1 MTRILTLKCV
11 PPFDFDLSL
20 RLFSGGD
27 RQIRKYEEGKF
38 WQVVRID
45 RKLVLV
51 TLEALGMVD
60 KPEVSAKLES
70 DQKLSAG
77 DEQKIVA
84 LVSTLVGADFDL
96 EPFYAD
102 AKKDKIMA
110 DIAQKLRGLKV
121 PSAITVF
128 EALTDSITEQQIS
141 LNVAH
146 VLQTNLIKTFGDPLS
161 LDTGVYYGYPTPQK
175 LGSTSIE
182 QIRKCGLSTRK
193 AEYIRDISRVV
204 AEGKLNLE
212 AFKRYKDVNKIIEE
226 LDEIKGIGI
235 WTAELTIVRGMQKY
249 EAIPADDLG
258 LRRTISHFYCKDRK
272 ITGDE
277 ARRIAE
283 KWGKWKGLASFY
295 LIVADM
301 LEQDR

>member
-51 TLEALGMVD
+51 TLEALGTVD
-60 KPEVSAKLES
+60 KPEVSARLES
-70 DQKLSAG
+70 VQMLSANDDQKTRQLAC
-77 DEQKIVA
+77 A
-84 LVSTLVGADFDL
+84 LIDADFDL
-96 EPFYAD
+96 EPFYTD
-102 AKKDKIMA
+102 VKKDRIMA
-110 DIAQKLRGLKV
+110 DIVHKLGGLKI
-121 PSAITVF
+121 PSAVTVF
-128 EALTDSITEQQIS
+128 EALIDSIIEQQIS

-146 VLQTNLIKTFGDPLS
+146 VLQTNLIRTFGDSFS
-161 LDTGVYYGYPTPQK
+161 LDTGVYYGYPTPQE
-175 LGSTSIE
+175 LASTRIE
-182 QIRKCGLSTRK
+182 KIRKCGLSTRK
-193 AEYIRDISRVV
+193 AEYIRDISRMV
-204 AEGKLNLE
+204 AERKLNLE

>member
-27 RQIRKYEEGKF
+27 KQIRKYEERKF

-45 RKLVLV
+45 GKLVLV
-51 TLEALGMVD
+51 TLEALGTVD
-60 KPEVSAKLES
+60 KPEVSAMLES
-70 DQKLSAG
+70 DQPLSAD
-77 DEQKIVA
+77 DEQRIIASVN
-84 LVSTLVGADFDL
+84 TLVGAEFGL
-96 EPFYAD
+96 EPFYTD
-102 AKKDKIMA
+102 AKKDRILA
-110 DIAQKLRGLKV
+110 DIIHKLRGLKI
-121 PSAITVF
+121 PSAVTVF
-128 EALTDSITEQQIS
+128 EALIDSIIEQQIS

-146 VLQTNLIKTFGDPLS
+146 VLQANLIRTFGDSLS
-161 LDTGVYYGYPTPQK
+161 LDTGVYYGYPTPKK
-175 LGSTSIE
+175 LASIRIE

-193 AEYIRDISRVV
+193 AEYTRDISTMVN
-204 AEGKLNLE
+204 EGKLNLE
-212 AFKRYKDVNKIIEE
+212 AFKRYKDVNRIIEE
-226 LDEIKGIGI
+226 LDNIKGIGI

-301 LEQDR
+301 LQQDR

>member
-1 MTRILTLKCV
+1 MTRTLTLKCV

-51 TLEALGMVD
+51 TLEALGTVD
-60 KPEVSAKLES
+60 KPEVSARLES
-70 DQKLSAG
+70 VQMLSANDDQKTRQLAC
-77 DEQKIVA
+77 A
-84 LVSTLVGADFDL
+84 LIDADFDL
-96 EPFYAD
+96 EPFYTD
-102 AKKDKIMA
+102 VKKDRIMA
-110 DIAQKLRGLKV
+110 DIVHKLGGLKI
-121 PSAITVF
+121 PSAVTVF
-128 EALTDSITEQQIS
+128 EALIDSIIEQQIS

-146 VLQTNLIKTFGDPLS
+146 VLQTNLIRTFGDSFS
-161 LDTGVYYGYPTPQK
+161 LDTGVYYGYPTPQE
-175 LGSTSIE
+175 LASTRIE

-193 AEYIRDISRVV
+193 AEYIRDISRMV

-301 LEQDR
+301 LEEDR

>member
-1 MTRILTLKCV
+1 MTRILILKCV

-45 RKLVLV
+45 GKLVLV
-51 TLEALGMVD
+51 TLETLGTVD

-77 DEQKIVA
+77 DEQKIIA
-84 LVSTLVGADFDL
+84 LVSSLVGAEFDL
-96 EPFYAD
+96 EPFYMD
-102 AKKDKIMA
+102 AKKDRIMA
-110 DIAQKLRGLKV
+110 DIVHKLRGLKI
-121 PSAITVF
+121 PSAVTVF
-128 EALTDSITEQQIS
+128 EALIDSITEQQIS
-141 LNVAH
+141 LNVAR
-146 VLQTNLIKTFGDPLS
+146 VLQTNLIKTFGDPLG

-175 LGSTSIE
+175 LASTSVE

-193 AEYIRDISRVV
+193 AEYIRDISRMV
-204 AEGKLNLE
+204 AEGKLNLD

-249 EAIPADDLG
+249 RQFPL
-258 LRRTISHFYCKDRK
+258 TI
-272 ITGDE
+272 
-277 ARRIAE
+277 
-283 KWGKWKGLASFY
+283 
-295 LIVADM
+295 
-301 LEQDR
+301 

>member
-51 TLEALGMVD
+51 TLEALGTVD
-60 KPEVSAKLES
+60 KPEVSARLES
-70 DQKLSAG
+70 VQMLSANDDQKTRQLAC
-77 DEQKIVA
+77 A
-84 LVSTLVGADFDL
+84 LIDADFDL
-96 EPFYAD
+96 EPFYTD
-102 AKKDKIMA
+102 VKKDRIMA
-110 DIAQKLRGLKV
+110 DIVHKLGGLKI
-121 PSAITVF
+121 PSAVTVF
-128 EALTDSITEQQIS
+128 EALIDSIIEQQIS

-146 VLQTNLIKTFGDPLS
+146 VLQTNLIRTFGDSLS
-161 LDTGVYYGYPTPQK
+161 LDTGVYYGYPTPQE
-175 LGSTSIE
+175 LASTRIE
-182 QIRKCGLSTRK
+182 KIRKCGLSTRK
-193 AEYIRDISRVV
+193 AEYIRDISRMV
-204 AEGKLNLE
+204 AERKLNLE

>member
-1 MTRILTLKCV
+1 MTRTLTLKCA

-27 RQIRKYEEGKF
+27 SQIRKYEQGKF

-51 TLEALGMVD
+51 TLEALGTID
-60 KPEVSAKLES
+60 KAEVSAKLES

-77 DEQKIVA
+77 DEQKTIA
-84 LVSTLVGADFDL
+84 LVSGLVGAEYDL
-96 EPFYAD
+96 EPFYAY
-102 AKKDKIMA
+102 AKKDKIMG
-110 DIAQKLRGLKV
+110 DIAQKLRGLKI

-128 EALTDSITEQQIS
+128 EALIDSITEQQIS

-161 LDTGVYYGYPTPQK
+161 LDTGIYYGYSTPQK
-175 LGSTSIE
+175 LASTSLE

-193 AEYIRDISRVV
+193 AEYIRDISRMV
-204 AEGKLNLE
+204 AEGRLNLE

-258 LRRTISHFYCKDRK
+258 LHRTISHFYCKDRK

-295 LIVADM
+295 LIAADM

>member
-27 RQIRKYEEGKF
+27 RQIRRYEEGKF

-45 RKLVLV
+45 GKLVLV
-51 TLEALGMVD
+51 TLEALGTVD
-60 KPEVSAKLES
+60 NPEVSARLES
-70 DQKLSAG
+70 VQRLSAN
-77 DEQKIVA
+77 DEQKTRQVA
-84 LVSTLVGADFDL
+84 CALIDADFDL
-96 EPFYAD
+96 EPFYTD
-102 AKKDKIMA
+102 AKKDRIMA
-110 DIAQKLRGLKV
+110 DIVHKLGGLKI
-121 PSAITVF
+121 PSAVTVF
-128 EALTDSITEQQIS
+128 EALIDSITEQQIS

-175 LGSTSIE
+175 LASTSLE

-193 AEYIRDISRVV
+193 AEYIRDISRMV